1 MKDKKKKKG
10 FTLVELIIVIVIIG
24 VLAAVLIPAISGYVT
39 KAKRGKDVELA
50 GNMTTEVSLYCSKY
64 GVDME
69 DLTGV
74 DVRTILLFHDNNLK
88 PRTNKWVF
96 VYDRTNRQV
105 VVRDIVNGV
114 IKFTEEEIQT
124 SIPQDPIDPTHIAE
138 NYFLISK
145 GNSAIE
151 RAVDLMVNFESD
163 EDFDEA
169 MDFLEDENEEGYKSV
184 IEEFNPETTLFIDN
198 GGAYTAA
205 TTQSVEGIKR
215 IVVLE
220 LTSCLPALQEF
231 EIEIEGRSEKVTYL
245 YFLSDEFKFDR
256 VYSNT
261 IRTSEPDSQLKSI
274 FKNVSDIDFSKVK
287 TIALPAFGPN
297 REIKMGALFD
307 ESYKQVIADEILSYK
322 TISYETND
330 GTNYRLIL
338 NRKLTVSYYN
348 QDGLF
353 ARGSVIYAIV
363 QDDPKDKPTIDKN
376 LE

>member
-1 MKDKKKKKG
+1 MRK
-10 FTLVELIIVIVIIG
+10 I
-24 VLAAVLIPAISGYVT
+24 
-39 KAKRGKDVELA
+39 
-50 GNMTTEVSLYCSKY
+50 
-64 GVDME
+64 
-69 DLTGV
+69 
-74 DVRTILLFHDNNLK
+74 
-88 PRTNKWVF
+88 
-96 VYDRTNRQV
+96 
-105 VVRDIVNGV
+105 
-114 IKFTEEEIQT
+114 
-124 SIPQDPIDPTHIAE
+124 
-138 NYFLISK
+138 
-145 GNSAIE
+145 
-151 RAVDLMVNFESD
+151 
-163 EDFDEA
+163 
-169 MDFLEDENEEGYKSV
+169 YKSV
-184 IEEFNPETTLFIDN
+184 IEKFAPATTLFIDN

-205 TTQSVEGIKR
+205 TTQSDEGIKR

-231 EIEIEGRSEKVTYL
+231 EIEIEIEEGSEKVTVTYL
-245 YFLSDEFKFDR
+245 YFLSSEFKSDR

-330 GTNYRLIL
+330 GTNYHRLIV

-363 QDDPKDKPTIDKN
+363 QNAIVRDDPTDEPTN
-376 LE
+376 G

>member
-1 MKDKKKKKG
+1 MEAKKKKKG

-124 SIPQDPIDPTHIAE
+124 SIPEDPIDPTHIAE

-163 EDFDEA
+163 EDFAEA
-169 MDFLEDENEEGYKSV
+169 MDFLKDENEEGYKSV
-184 IEEFNPETTLFIDN
+184 IEKFAPTTTLFIDN

-205 TTQSVEGIKR
+205 KTQSVER

-231 EIEIEGRSEKVTYL
+231 EIEIEIEEGSEKVTYL
-245 YFLSDEFKFDR
+245 YFLSSEFKFDR

-274 FKNVSDIDFSKVK
+274 FKNVSDVDFSKVK

-363 QDDPKDKPTIDKN
+363 QDDPTTKQMNQQID
-376 LE
+376 